1 MWFSSVWEN
10 TRKAARASAK
20 KLREKLPRK
29 KLKPYRSVRVEEM
42 PDTVKPLTVYL
53 CGEGEYLWAAAM
65 LCPCGCKEV
74 IQLNLLKTVRP
85 RWSAQEHKDGSVT
98 LRPSIWRQKG
108 CRSHFFVRNGRI
120 DWCHGYSAEDREGEV

>member
-1 MWFSSVWEN
+1 MWFSSLWEK
-10 TRKAARASAK
+10 TRQAARKTAK

-53 CGEGEYLWAAAM
+53 CGEGEHLWAAAM

-74 IQLNLLKTVRP
+74 IQLNLLKQARP
-85 RWSAQEHKDGSVT
+85 RWSVQEHKDGSVS
-98 LRPSIWRQKG
+98 LMPSVWRQKG
-108 CRSHFFVRNGRI
+108 CRSHFFVRQGRI
-120 DWCHGYSAEDREGEV
+120 DWCRAYSGENREDA